1 MTTLSYGAMED
12 VPTSSRSL
20 LVGTNNKP
28 SSSSL
33 RYQQRGSQRP
43 VLKTIISRR
52 RVMTHSINRKSFVY
66 TMLNPRSIA
75 WQAVAFKW
83 FITLVIVADL
93 SAFIASTEPD
103 LSQQHTDIYR
113 VWEAIDSWI
122 FLIEYI
128 LRLITVTESI
138 KYGTMGPV
146 TGRLRYM
153 MTTPALIDLAATLPY
168 FLEQCFSGLNLPT
181 LTYLRA
187 FRLLRIL
194 KTQGFNEAMK
204 SVYRVFRFNS
214 EILWVAIWIG
224 LGLVLSTGVMM
235 YYLRPRDVDN
245 AQFRSLPATIFLSA
259 MMLTGQG
266 GPDGELPW
274 YTAAVVLL
282 TGVFS
287 IGMFAI
293 PASMLTWGFEGEA
306 ERLAK
311 LRWKKANSQNDN
323 GTQRTENDRN
333 DDWSYSSC
341 DYSTDEEYLNTIAGF
356 EDDDEEEEEAKK
368 VFQLADLDGSGNIS
382 LGEFLKLSREIE
394 ANRERSDENMREP
407 SPLLANRLQELEEKV
422 KENSMKLDRICNIL
436 EGRKF

>member
-1 MTTLSYGAMED
+1 M
-12 VPTSSRSL
+12 
-20 LVGTNNKP
+20 
-28 SSSSL
+28 
-33 RYQQRGSQRP
+33 
-43 VLKTIISRR
+43 
-52 RVMTHSINRKSFVY
+52 
-66 TMLNPRSIA
+66 
-75 WQAVAFKW
+75 
-83 FITLVIVADL
+83 IVADL

-128 LRLITVTESI
+128 LRLITVTESV

-146 TGRLRYM
+146 TGRIRYM

-259 MMLTGQG
+259 MMLTGQ
-266 GPDGELPW
+266 
-274 YTAAVVLL
+274 V
-282 TGVFS
+282 S
-287 IGMFAI
+287 
-293 PASMLTWGFEGEA
+293 
-306 ERLAK
+306 
-311 LRWKKANSQNDN
+311 
-323 GTQRTENDRN
+323 
-333 DDWSYSSC
+333 
-341 DYSTDEEYLNTIAGF
+341 
-356 EDDDEEEEEAKK
+356 
-368 VFQLADLDGSGNIS
+368 
-382 LGEFLKLSREIE
+382 
-394 ANRERSDENMREP
+394 
-407 SPLLANRLQELEEKV
+407 
-422 KENSMKLDRICNIL
+422 NIL
-436 EGRKF
+436 YDIMVELMLQV